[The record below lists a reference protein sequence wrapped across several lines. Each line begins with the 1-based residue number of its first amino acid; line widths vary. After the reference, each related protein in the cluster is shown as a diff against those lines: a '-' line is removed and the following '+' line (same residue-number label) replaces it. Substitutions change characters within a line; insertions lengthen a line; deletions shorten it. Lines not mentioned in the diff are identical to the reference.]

1 MRLLLV
7 ALLAIQTAFAADS
20 VVIALKPDK
29 DPEKMLAERKTL
41 AEALSKKLGRPVEV
55 IVPLSSAVIVEGLAN
70 GTIDVAFVSAM
81 EMLKIQRSGA
91 GRLLLAGVKPDGSTS
106 YKSYWVMLSGK
117 PYKSIADLKGKPVA
131 FSSRTSTSGY
141 LIPLLDLNTSG
152 LVKGSDTTAFFSDV
166 WFGSGYVSA
175 VERVLSGEAEAA
187 AVSDYVLD
195 GDKHLTAEQKARLR
209 KLQDQG
215 PVPTHVLALSSK
227 VTEPLASD
235 LKKALLALNSDGL
248 GISEDVFTLNLRE
261 VPADE
266 HLKPVRD
273 ALALV
278 GE

>member
-227 VTEPLASD
+227 VAEPLASD